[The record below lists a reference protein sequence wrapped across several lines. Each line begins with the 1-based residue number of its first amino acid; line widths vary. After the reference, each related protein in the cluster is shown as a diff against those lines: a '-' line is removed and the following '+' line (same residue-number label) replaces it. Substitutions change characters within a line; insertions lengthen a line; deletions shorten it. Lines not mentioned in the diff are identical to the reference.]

1 MSTLSYR
8 GATYEAGTDPS
19 KDDFG
24 GPAIFIFWHEYIPAP
39 LYLRP
44 HSRLASLLSQH
55 QDAEILTHA
64 AHFAGLGTVR
74 GSTRRGAISALRG
87 LLAQGRGLSLAI
99 TPDGPR
105 GPRRVLAPGCIY
117 LASRL
122 QIPLVPMG
130 IGYDRPWRYR
140 RVWDQF
146 AIPRPFSRSRL
157 IDGPRLHIPADID
170 RDEIETYRC
179 WVENILN
186 QLTDTAERWAADQIQ
201 LSAAQSLYRAPGT
214 RSVQTPAQAERHA
227 AAKHCVAGLNNTR
240 KLTVTSPPAEQ
251 PTKHSESND
260 GGRGLRLQRG
270 GSHLL
275 HRLG

>member
-8 GATYEAGTDPS
+8 GATYEPGTDPS
-19 KDDFG
+19 KDDFD

-44 HSRLASLLSQH
+44 HARLASLLSQH

-105 GPRRVLAPGCIY
+105 GPRRVLAAGCIY

-130 IGYDRPWRYR
+130 IGYDRPWRSAR
-140 RVWDQF
+140 GSVMNLQFESHSGCKCKRVVANHGVVEF
-146 AIPRPFSRSRL
+146 AVV
-157 IDGPRLHIPADID
+157 
-170 RDEIETYRC
+170 T
-179 WVENILN
+179 
-186 QLTDTAERWAADQIQ
+186 
-201 LSAAQSLYRAPGT
+201 SLY
-214 RSVQTPAQAERHA
+214 
-227 AAKHCVAGLNNTR
+227 L
-240 KLTVTSPPAEQ
+240 
-251 PTKHSESND
+251 
-260 GGRGLRLQRG
+260 
-270 GSHLL
+270 
-275 HRLG
+275 